1 MDTGRNDFANGRF
14 TQLTAAF
21 DTDLTLWL
29 YVDGEQAKAV
39 TATGQVTSSANEAIV
54 TIGKGFKGYLDEAR
68 LWNRALTQGNKQT
81 AGEIQDTYNRLLT
94 GTENGLTAYWR
105 FNDPVTDEA
114 YDISHVGTNYNKNQ
128 PRAER
133 ERHHAER

>member
-1 MDTGRNDFANGRF
+1 MDTGRNDFANRPVHATDSSFRYRF
-14 TQLTAAF
+14 
-21 DTDLTLWL
+21 TLWL

-39 TATGQVTSSANEAIV
+39 TATGQVTSSANEATV

-68 LWNRALTQGNKQT
+68 LWNRALAQGNEQT

-114 YDISHVGTNYNKNQ
+114 YDISHVGTNYNKNHS
-128 PRAER
+128 R
-133 ERHHAER
+133 